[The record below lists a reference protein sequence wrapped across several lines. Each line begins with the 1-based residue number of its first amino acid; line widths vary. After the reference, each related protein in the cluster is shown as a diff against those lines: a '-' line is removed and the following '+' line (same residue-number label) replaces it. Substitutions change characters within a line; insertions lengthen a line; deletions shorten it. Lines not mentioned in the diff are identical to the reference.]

1 MDRLRT
7 GGLASAPG
15 SPGVAFMSIR
25 LTRRAAL
32 VSSGAVAAVLP
43 SRGWAQSAANDAASL
58 ADKVDAYVKRAMAG
72 FPDQPAVSVA
82 LVKDGQAVL
91 TRGYGVRAIGGA
103 AVDEHT
109 LFAIA
114 SNTKAVT
121 CAALAI
127 LIDEGKVKWDEPVRT
142 YLPGFSLSKPELND
156 MVTVRDL
163 VSHRIGFGLGAGDL
177 LFWPNSDRTRAEIMA
192 AVPYVPIEDSFRTT
206 YHYCNLMFV
215 AAGEVVA
222 AASGMPWEQFV
233 QTRILDRLGMGET
246 LPLMTAADPA
256 KSALPNARLGPPLR
270 YQGAMQTIGQSI
282 QEVWNWSSAGAA
294 GGFVTNPVDWAKWIA
309 VQLARGELPD
319 GSRLYSEARA
329 NEMWRPNIL
338 ISNSAGPTAELP
350 GRAIAS
356 TYATGWQVQDYRGER
371 MITHGGGAP
380 GYVSGTVLIP
390 GRNAGFSY
398 FTNAEE
404 SFLTRALRSGITDII
419 VGKTDFDWVADGVRL
434 KTTGDARSIAAA
446 AEIDAKQAAGAPP
459 SLPLEAY
466 AGTWRDP
473 WYGDIVIESRTTGR
487 GRNRKTGLW
496 LAFSRTPA
504 LKGPV
509 EAYDGETM
517 RTRFTDR
524 REEDLLITFTL
535 AAGVPVSATMKA
547 LSPDADFSYDYQDL
561 RLTRV

>member
-1 MDRLRT
+1 
-7 GGLASAPG
+7 
-15 SPGVAFMSIR
+15 MSIR
-25 LTRRAAL
+25 LTRRSALFASAGAAAL
-32 VSSGAVAAVLP
+32 P
-43 SRGWAQSAANDAASL
+43 STGWAQAAANDSASL
-58 ADKVDAYVKRAMAG
+58 AEQVDAYVKRTMAA

-91 TRGYGVRAIGGA
+91 TRGYGVRAMGGA

-109 LFAIA
+109 QFAIA

-127 LIDEGKVKWDEPVRT
+127 LIDEGKVKWDKPVRT

-192 AVPYVPIEDSFRTT
+192 AIPHVPIEDSFRTS
-206 YHYCNLMFV
+206 YHYCNLMFIV
-215 AAGEVVA
+215 AGEVVA
-222 AASGMPWEQFV
+222 AASGMAWEDFV
-233 QTRILDRLGMGET
+233 QTRILDRLGMSET

-256 KSALPNARLGPPLR
+256 RSALPHGRVGPPLR
-270 YQGAMQTIGQSI
+270 YQGPMQTLAGSI
-282 QEVWNWSSAGAA
+282 QEVWDWASAGAA

-309 VQLARGELPD
+309 VQLARGALPD
-319 GSRLYSEARA
+319 GTRLYSEART
-329 NEMWRPNIL
+329 NEMWRPNII
-338 ISNSAGPTAELP
+338 ISNSAGPTETLP

-380 GYVSGTVLIP
+380 GFISGTVLIP

-404 SFLTRALRSGITDII
+404 GFLTRALRSGISDI
-419 VGKTDFDWVADGVRL
+419 VMGKTGFDWVADGVRL
-434 KTTGDARSIAAA
+434 QTEGNTRSIAAA

-459 SLPLEAY
+459 SLPLAAY
-466 AGTWRDP
+466 RGTWRDP
-473 WYGDIVIESRTTGR
+473 WYGDITIEARDLV
-487 GRNRKTGLW
+487 LW
-496 LAFSRTPA
+496 LKFSRTPA
-504 LKGPV
+504 LQGPL
-509 EAYDGETM
+509 EPYDGDTL
-517 RTRFTDR
+517 RTRFTDK
-524 REEDLLITFTL
+524 REEDVFITFTL
-535 AAGVPVSATMKA
+535 ENGRPVSATMKGV
-547 LSPDADFSYDYQDL
+547 SPDIDFSYDYQDL
-561 RLTRV
+561 RLTKV

>member
-1 MDRLRT
+1 
-7 GGLASAPG
+7 
-15 SPGVAFMSIR
+15 MSIR

-32 VSSGAVAAVLP
+32 VTSAAGAAALP
-43 SRGWAQSAANDAASL
+43 SRGWAQAANDAASL
-58 ADKVDAYVKRAMAG
+58 DDQVDAFVRRAMAA

-103 AVDEHT
+103 PVDEHT

-114 SNTKAVT
+114 SNTKAAT

-127 LIDEGKVKWDEPVRT
+127 LIDEGKVKWDAPVRA
-142 YLPGFSLSKPELND
+142 YLPGFSLSKPELNA

-192 AVPYVPIEDSFRTT
+192 AIPHVPIEDSFRTS

-222 AASGMPWEQFV
+222 AASGMPWEAFV
-233 QTRILDRLGMGET
+233 QTRILNPLGMTET
-246 LPLMTAADPA
+246 LPVMTVADPT
-256 KSALPNARLGPPLR
+256 KSALPHGRIGPPLR
-270 YQGAMQTIGQSI
+270 YQGPMQTIGRSI
-282 QEVWNWSSAGAA
+282 QEVWDWAAAGAA
-294 GGFVTNPVDWAKWIA
+294 GGFVTTPVDWAKWIA
-309 VQLARGELPD
+309 VQLARGRLPD
-319 GSRLYSEARA
+319 GTRLYSEARA

-371 MITHGGGAP
+371 MVTHGGGAP
-380 GYVSGTVLIP
+380 GFVSGTVLIP

-404 SFLTRALRSGITDII
+404 GMLTRALRSGITDI
-419 VGKTDFDWVADGVRL
+419 VMGKADFDWVADSVRL
-434 KTTGDARSIAAA
+434 KTEGDARSVAAA
-446 AEIDAKQAAGAPP
+446 ADIDAKQAAGAPP
-459 SLPLEAY
+459 SLPLDAY

-473 WYGDIVIESRTTGR
+473 WYGDIMIEQRATGR
-487 GRNRKTGLW
+487 GRNRRTALW
-496 LAFSRTPA
+496 LSFSRTPA
-504 LKGPV
+504 LKGPL

-517 RTRFTDR
+517 RTRFSDR
-524 REEDLLITFTL
+524 REEDLFITFALEGGAPKT
-535 AAGVPVSATMKA
+535 ATMKA
-547 LSPDADFSYDYQDL
+547 VSPDADFSYDYHDL